1 MEYQRICSNKTI
13 TNIFEVTLSR
23 LYCGVPSSAWPS
35 PRWWGRCRRWRGWPP
50 SQTGTPY
57 PPTYR
62 PHSQQRVIITW
73 TALKNIMHH
82 HSVSQYTVLHAL
94 YIQYVAERNSVTRLS
109 TIFLENWT
117 KHDWAKMVTQ
127 SFCFCEGIHEK
138 CESALSLTMLRAWPL
153 SRWLRR
159 HDREPPKNQATVKKV
174 PGCVY

>member
-109 TIFLENWT
+109 TIFFRKLDKTWLGKNGYT
-117 KHDWAKMVTQ
+117 K
-127 SFCFCEGIHEK
+127 FLF
-138 CESALSLTMLRAWPL
+138 
-153 SRWLRR
+153 LRR
-159 HDREPPKNQATVKKV
+159 YSRKMWVRVAIDNAESVTS
-174 PGCVY
+174 